1 MTKKFVAVTAGLLFI
16 AAGFLLL
23 NIYNTLY
30 RDNIYKEGYIY
41 IYEKSTPEDFFELI
55 DSSGLLRKTKSLRT
69 AAKMEKLSVAEPGR
83 YKLVLG
89 MGNREIAR
97 MVKYGWQTPVNI
109 TLSGNIRTK
118 ERLAA
123 ILSKSMRSDS
133 LSLLN
138 MLNNDSIAESMGFDS
153 KNFIGMF
160 IPNTYQMFWTA
171 SPKEI
176 AIRFKRE
183 YDLFWKGDRE
193 QKALKMGLTPQQVI
207 TLASIVSEESNIKGE
222 YQIIAGV
229 YLNRIKKGMPLQA
242 DPTVKYALGDFALKR
257 ILYKHLETDSPY
269 NTYKIKGLP
278 PGPITIPPTEAID
291 GVLNSS
297 KHKYLYFCAKET
309 LDGTHSFSETLSEH
323 NKKAKAYQR
332 ALNRLNIR

>member
-1 MTKKFVAVTAGLLFI
+1 MTRKFVAVTAGLLFI

-55 DSSGLLRKTKSLRT
+55 DSSGLLRKTKPLRT